1 LQQQLLDQFGGL
13 TFFPQPNEGV
23 WTVAGLTYRDAMV
36 IYRMLTSDEQGARQ
50 FLSALKAQLKEEPQ
64 QEDSLIIER
73 DVETLE
79 RLLIFCV
86 TDFQERRVH
95 SPLNGAKRS

>member
-13 TFFPQPNEGV
+13 TFFPQPHEGV
-23 WTVAGLTYRDAMV
+23 WTVAGITYRDAMV

-50 FLSALKAQLKEEPQ
+50 FLSALTEQVKEEPQ

-73 DVETLE
+73 GVETLE
-79 RLLIFCV
+79 QLLMFCV
-86 TDFQERRVH
+86 TDVQERHVH
-95 SPLNGAKRS
+95 SPLHGTKRS